1 MEQLQVKDMEQGA
14 EFDLGTV
21 TLSEQDIIDFAK
33 AFDPLDF
40 HTDPE
45 AAKKSI
51 FKGLVASGPHI
62 FTYVHRTQWI
72 PRFGHTVLA
81 GLEVNHWKF
90 LKPVYADKPISGR
103 VTIISVKPNPE
114 KGYMAVTWLYE
125 FRNEKTEMVQ
135 SLEMTVLHKIA

>member
-1 MEQLQVKDMEQGA
+1 MEQLSPKDMKEGA

-21 TLSEQDIIDFAK
+21 TLSEQDIIEFAK

-62 FTYVHRTQWI
+62 FTYIHRTQWI

-81 GLEVNHWKF
+81 GLEVSNWKF
-90 LKPVYADKPISGR
+90 LKPVYANQPISGR
-103 VTIISVKPNPE
+103 ARIVSVKPNRE

-125 FRNEKTEMVQ
+125 FKNEKLELVQ

>member
-1 MEQLQVKDMEQGA
+1 MEKLSANDLKEGA
-14 EFDLGTV
+14 GFDLGSV

-62 FTYVHRTQWI
+62 FTYIHRTQWI

-81 GLEVNHWKF
+81 GLEVSSWKF
-90 LKPVYADKPISGR
+90 LKPVYANQPITGKA
-103 VTIISVKPNPE
+103 TITAVKPNPE

-125 FRNEKTEMVQ
+125 FRNGKADMVQ
-135 SLEMTVLHKIA
+135 SLEMTILHKIA

>member
-1 MEQLQVKDMEQGA
+1 MRKLNVSDMKEGA

-45 AAKKSI
+45 VAKRSI

-62 FTYVHRTQWI
+62 FTYIHRKEWI

-81 GLEVNHWKF
+81 GLELNNWKF
-90 LKPVYADKPISGR
+90 LKPVYANQPISGK
-103 VTIISVKPNPE
+103 VTITSVKPNPE
-114 KGYMAVTWLYE
+114 KGYGAVTWFYE
-125 FRNEKTEMVQ
+125 FRNEKEEMVQ
-135 SLEMTVLHKIA
+135 SLEVTVLHKFA